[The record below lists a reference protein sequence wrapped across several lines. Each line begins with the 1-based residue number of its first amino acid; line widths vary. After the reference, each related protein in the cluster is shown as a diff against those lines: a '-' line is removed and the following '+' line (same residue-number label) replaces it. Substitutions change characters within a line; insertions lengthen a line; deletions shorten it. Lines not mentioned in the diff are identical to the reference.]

1 MNRIGGPVERAEELG
16 IVKELEKDRGLDS
29 MIKGQYLNW
38 QKWPRGFSKHMEIK
52 YSILNYIFSLL

>member
-1 MNRIGGPVERAEELG
+1 M
-16 IVKELEKDRGLDS
+16 KELEKDRGLDS

-52 YSILNYIFSLL
+52 YSI